1 MTARAQRNAFTL
13 IELILVMAMLAVV
26 IAVTAPSLS
35 RFFRG
40 RSLESEARRFLSLTH
55 YAQSRAASEGLPV
68 IIWIDVKAGTYGL
81 QQDPAYLDGTDER
94 AVEYTVGEDLKL
106 EVIAGARVQERPRTL
121 NLPMLRFLPDGAIS
135 EQSVTGVALTHV
147 SGDVLW
153 IVQARTGL
161 SYEIRDED
169 TIGDIGMR

>member
-1 MTARAQRNAFTL
+1 M

-26 IAVTAPSLS
+26 IAVSAPTLS

-55 YAQSRAASEGLPV
+55 YAQSRAASEGVPV
-68 IIWIDVKAGTYGL
+68 IIWVDAKAGTYGL
-81 QQDPAYLDGTDER
+81 QQDPAYMDGAD
-94 AVEYTVGEDLKL
+94 AKSLEYSIGEDLKL
-106 EVIAGARVQERPRTL
+106 EVIAGARVQARPTAL
-121 NLPMLRFLPDGAIS
+121 NLPLLRFLPDGAIS
-135 EQSVTGVALTHV
+135 EQSIPGVALTHV

-161 SYEIRDED
+161 SYEVRDED
-169 TIGDIGMR
+169 TIDQLGMR